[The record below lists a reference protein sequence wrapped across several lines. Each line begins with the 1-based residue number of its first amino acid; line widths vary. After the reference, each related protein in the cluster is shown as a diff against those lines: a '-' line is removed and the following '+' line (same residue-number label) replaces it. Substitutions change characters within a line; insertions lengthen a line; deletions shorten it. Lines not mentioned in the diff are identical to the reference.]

1 MTHKMIIQRFN
12 FHSLIHYSIHNFRC
26 FLNNYQCY
34 FQCEANGIQSVLL
47 DAGLTACGEIAIV
60 HKITLE
66 KAEINGKISENNFD
80 VIRKINISKYH
91 PLGTKYKDEQI
102 FTLSQLLLLLED
114 SNIIVF
120 LLLSNSSTTI
130 FEKLKNIISKHQQFS
145 KRIILTTQSPV
156 LIYKLRKFDP
166 DLICALWIKKSFQ
179 YLKSS
184 TLMSSILGAIVRN
197 LISPV
202 IGISFVFV
210 NKEELN
216 L

>member
-1 MTHKMIIQRFN
+1 MLN
-12 FHSLIHYSIHNFRC
+12 NCSINNLGTL
-26 FLNNYQCY
+26 LNNYQCC

-47 DAGLTACGEIAIV
+47 DAGFTACGEIAIV

-80 VIRKINISKYH
+80 EIRKINISKYH

-102 FTLSQLLLLLED
+102 LTLDELLHLLDD
-114 SNIIVF
+114 SNVIVF
-120 LLLSNSSTTI
+120 LLLSNSSMAI
-130 FEKLKNIISKHQQFS
+130 FEKLKNIISKNQQFS

-156 LIYKLRKFDP
+156 LIYKLRKFYP
-166 DLICALWIKKSFQ
+166 DLICALWIRKSFP

-184 TLMSSILGAIVRN
+184 TLMDSILGAIVRN